1 MNVTVAICTLNHADS
16 LRRTLQ
22 SLTTMR
28 VPSDLNWEVIVVDN
42 GCTDHTT
49 EVAREFATRLPLR
62 LAVEPER
69 GVARAR
75 NRAVDLAMG
84 DYIIWTDDD
93 VVVDPGWLSAYSG
106 AFKRWPDAAVFGG
119 RIVPH
124 FGASVPKWVTDGE
137 AQLSDVFARRD
148 FGEKERPLWDADGLF
163 APWGPSFAVRTREQR
178 EFRFNSKLG
187 PGPGQRRR
195 GDETD
200 VIVRIM
206 RSGATGYWVPAA
218 SVAHHIRDD
227 MLTINYI
234 SDYYKVDG
242 ETNAYLDDG
251 IRVAALLFG
260 IPRWAVR
267 QLIEAWVRFQI
278 HRVTSPAPVWLRDLK
293 EYSIAYGTIRYW
305 RSPRA

>member
-1 MNVTVAICTLNHADS
+1 MKVTVAICTLNRADS
-16 LRRTLQ
+16 LRRTLE
-22 SLTTMR
+22 SLMMMR
-28 VPSDLNWEVIVVDN
+28 VPSDLNWEVIVVNN
-42 GCTDHTT
+42 GCTDHTN
-49 EVAREFATRLPLR
+49 EVTGEFASRLPLHV
-62 LAVEPER
+62 AVEPER

-75 NRAVDLAMG
+75 NRAVDLAEG

-124 FGASVPKWVTDGE
+124 FEASAPQWVTDGE
-137 AQLSDVFARRD
+137 AELAEVFARRD
-148 FGEKERPLWDADGLF
+148 FGEKERLLWDADGLF
-163 APWGPSFAVRTREQR
+163 APWGPSFAVRMREQR
-178 EFRFNSKLG
+178 EFRFNTKLG

-206 RSGATGYWVPAA
+206 RSGATGYWVPTAT
-218 SVAHHIRDD
+218 VTHYIRND

-234 SDYYKVDG
+234 SEYYKAAG

-251 IRVAALLFG
+251 VGLTSLLFG

-267 QLIEAWVRFQI
+267 QLIEAWIRFQI
-278 HRVTSPAPVWLRDLK
+278 HRVTSPAPVWLKDLR
-293 EYSIAYGTIRYW
+293 EYSVAAGMIRYW
-305 RSPRA
+305 RSHPT